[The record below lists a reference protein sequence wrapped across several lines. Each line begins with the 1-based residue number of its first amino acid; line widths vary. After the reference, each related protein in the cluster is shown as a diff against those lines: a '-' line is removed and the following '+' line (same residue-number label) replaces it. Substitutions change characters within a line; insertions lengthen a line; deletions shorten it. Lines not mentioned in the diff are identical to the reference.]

1 MSTKTFRTL
10 RLKLVKK
17 EPNLLLIDL
26 FLPPA
31 VREAMFF
38 GGMRESQL
46 SETVVIDDVSPAAF
60 EFILKY
66 IYTGNVKDPS
76 DADLVSIIY
85 AAEKYQMCDIVDK
98 CEQRLKWVLKI
109 STACTFYVQTFG
121 MFDKAA
127 GICLKFILRY
137 FDIIISRPSRVQNL
151 SAACWESILS
161 SDLSVSSEVKLFNS
175 LLGWSKV
182 SSQNREAVL
191 KLIQMVRFVD
201 MSSKEIADTV
211 AGSGLFNP
219 DEILEILQFKL
230 LRRIKKGSFLG
241 NMRGS
246 TQPKDLNQ
254 WTLGDAC
261 SFL

>member
-1 MSTKTFRTL
+1 MDVTTPTELLTSL
-10 RLKLVKK
+10 YVKK
-17 EPNLLLIDL
+17 DL
-26 FLPPA
+26 SDVTFEVGEERTEFVAHRLVLAARSP
-31 VREAMFF
+31 VFKAMFF

-46 SETVVIDDVSPAAF
+46 SETVGIDDVSPAAF

-66 IYTGNVKDPS
+66 IYTGNVKEPS

-109 STACTFYVQTFG
+109 STVCGFYAQTFG

-127 GICLKFILRY
+127 DICLKFILRY
-137 FDIIISRPSRVQNL
+137 FDIIISRPSRVKNL

-175 LLGWSKV
+175 LLVWSKV

-191 KLIQMVRFVD
+191 KLIQ
-201 MSSKEIADTV
+201 
-211 AGSGLFNP
+211 
-219 DEILEILQFKL
+219 
-230 LRRIKKGSFLG
+230 
-241 NMRGS
+241 
-246 TQPKDLNQ
+246 
-254 WTLGDAC
+254 
-261 SFL
+261 